1 MPDDKKDAFTS
12 PEDTWF
18 AGGLQFKCTGCG
30 KCCTGTSGSVYLSQE
45 DLERLAAH
53 FKVAVGAFVRSH
65 TRMRNGRRALLDRP
79 ARRGRDVH
87 SQDCIFLEG
96 KLCTVYEA
104 RPVQCRTYPWWF
116 SNLRDAEDWQEEREL
131 CEGIDHPSAPV
142 IPASEILDQAWREAN
157 NDSHGRH

>member
-1 MPDDKKDAFTS
+1 MSDDGGKPFIS

-18 AGGLQFKCTGCG
+18 AEGLRFKCTGCG
-30 KCCTGTSGSVYLSQE
+30 KCCTGASGSVYLSQE

-53 FKVAVGAFVRSH
+53 FKLAVGAFVRQY
-65 TRMRNGRRALLDRP
+65 TRMRNGRRALLDN
-79 ARRGRDVH
+79 VH
-87 SQDCIFLEG
+87 SQDCIFLKG
-96 KLCTVYEA
+96 KACTVYDA

-116 SNLRDAEDWQEEREL
+116 SNLREPEDWQEERAL

-142 IPASEILDQAWREAN
+142 IPAAEILEQAQREAD

>member
-1 MPDDKKDAFTS
+1 MATEKQRPFET

-18 AGGLQFKCTGCG
+18 ADGLRFKCTGCG
-30 KCCTGTSGSVYLSQE
+30 ACCTGAGGSVYLSQE

-53 FKVAVGAFVRSH
+53 FKLGVGAFVRQY
-65 TRMRNGRRALLDRP
+65 TRMRNGRRALLDR
-79 ARRGRDVH
+79 VH
-87 SQDCIFLEG
+87 SQACIFLEG
-96 KLCTVYEA
+96 KACTVYDA

-131 CEGIDHPSAPV
+131 CEGIDHPAAPV
-142 IPASEILDQAWREAN
+142 ISASEILEQAWREAN